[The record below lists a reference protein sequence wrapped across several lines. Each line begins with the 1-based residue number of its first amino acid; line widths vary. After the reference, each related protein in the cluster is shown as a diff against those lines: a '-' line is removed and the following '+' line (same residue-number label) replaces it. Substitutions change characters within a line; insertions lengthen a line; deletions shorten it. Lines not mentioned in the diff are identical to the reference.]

1 MKKSL
6 FAIAA
11 VTAFAGAA
19 QAQSSVTVY
28 GTIDQGYQTFDY
40 TNTAGL
46 TTTAAQR
53 KMTGMNTGG
62 AGNGGLTSNRIG
74 FRGVEDLGGGT
85 RAGFVYELGLS
96 GFSQGNDAG
105 AVTSST
111 STAVTT
117 TGTSNPLST
126 TPRTAVVTLT
136 NNTLG
141 GIKLGYDT
149 TSLHS
154 TLAGHRAIGGSNFV
168 GDLSYYSDSTSGADY
183 RMHTNAVRMNGA
195 TYSSPVF
202 SGAQVLVDFGQDNNK
217 TDDGGATTASSASN
231 RALTLAYTFGKFQ
244 VRGTTHQYNAQT
256 TNAASAKTGYN
267 AVSAMYDFG
276 IVIVDALYANNKI
289 STITGAQTAK
299 NDVMQAGVKGKIT
312 PVITLAAQ
320 YGTGNYQGTT
330 SADESDR
337 TGFQLAAIYDLSKRT
352 NIYAIYG
359 QQDRKYTRHAT
370 VTAGTV
376 EKVSGYG
383 VGLRHSF

>member
-1 MKKSL
+1 MKFPITRESL
-6 FAIAA
+6 
-11 VTAFAGAA
+11 
-19 QAQSSVTVY
+19 
-28 GTIDQGYQTFDY
+28 QTFDY
-40 TNTAGL
+40 ANAAGA

-53 KMTGMNTGG
+53 KITGMNTGG
-62 AGNGGLTSNRIG
+62 ATNGGLTSNRIG

-96 GFSQGNDAG
+96 GFSTGNDAG
-105 AVTSST
+105 IVTSNT
-111 STAVTT
+111 STNVTA
-117 TGTSNPLST
+117 GTSNALST

-136 NNTLG
+136 NNKLG

-154 TLAGHRAIGGSNFV
+154 TLAAHRAISGSNFV
-168 GDLSYYSDSTSGADY
+168 GDLSYYNDSTSSADF

-202 SGAQVLVDFGQDNNK
+202 SGAQVLVDFGQDSNK
-217 TDDGGATTASSASN
+217 TDDSTTTTSSASN

-256 TNAASAKTGYN
+256 ANATSVKTGYN

-276 IVIVDALYANNKI
+276 IVIVDALYANNKV
-289 STITGAQTAK
+289 STIAGAQTSK

-320 YGTGNYQGTT
+320 YGTGNNQGTT
-330 SADESDR
+330 SANEGDR

-359 QQDRKYTRHAT
+359 QQDLKYTRSTT

>member
-40 TNTAGL
+40 DNVGGA

-53 KMTGMNTGG
+53 KITGMNTGG
-62 AGNGGLTSNRIG
+62 AGNGALTSNRIG

-96 GFSQGNDAG
+96 GYSMGNDAT
-105 AVTSST
+105 AVTSNS
-111 STAVTT
+111 STAATA
-117 TGTSNPLST
+117 TSNPLAT
-126 TPRTAVVTLT
+126 NPRTAVVTLT
-136 NNTLG
+136 NAKLG

-154 TLAGHRAIGGSNFV
+154 TLAAHRAISGSNFV
-168 GDLSYYSDSTSGADY
+168 GDLSYYSDTTSGADY

-217 TDDGGATTASSASN
+217 TDDTTTTTTSASN

-256 TNAASAKTGYN
+256 ANATSTKTAYN

-320 YGTGNYQGTT
+320 YGTGNNQGTT
-330 SADESDR
+330 SANEGDR

-359 QQDRKYTRHAT
+359 QQDLKYKTSTT

-376 EKVSGYG
+376 EKISGYG
-383 VGLRHSF
+383 LGLRHSF